1 MVMQLLHQL
10 PEGASQ
16 SAELCFAHLACLLVL
31 ALTLALTL
39 ALWHVCLHSSV
50 KSVASCTH

>member
-10 PEGASQ
+10 PEGAGQ
-16 SAELCFAHLACLLVL
+16 SAELCFA
-31 ALTLALTL
+31 
-39 ALWHVCLHSSV
+39 CLHSSV

>member
-10 PEGASQ
+10 PEGAGQ
-16 SAELCFAHLACLLVL
+16 SAEPCFAHLACLFAL
-31 ALTLALTL
+31 ALAL
-39 ALWHVCLHSSV
+39 ALWHACLHSSV